1 MRPEVRLLTLTGP
14 GGVGK
19 TRLAIRLAEQL
30 AESFPDG
37 VAFVPLAA
45 VSASDVV
52 STILQALGGRESGG
66 DSSSVRLHQLLG
78 EHALLLVLDNF
89 EHLAPAAGIV
99 SDLLDA
105 CPRLKVLVTSRV
117 VLQLSAEHVYAVPPL
132 SLPDRHG
139 RCWGR

>member
-1 MRPEVRLLTLTGP
+1 MDTSIVVAFPGRDLDLTSARLPPQRTPLIGRERELPALQTLMRSEVRLLTLSGP

-19 TRLAIRLAEQL
+19 TRLAIWLAKQL
-30 AESFPDG
+30 EEGFPDG

-78 EHALLLVLDNF
+78 EH
-89 EHLAPAAGIV
+89 
-99 SDLLDA
+99 
-105 CPRLKVLVTSRV
+105 
-117 VLQLSAEHVYAVPPL
+117 
-132 SLPDRHG
+132 
-139 RCWGR
+139 